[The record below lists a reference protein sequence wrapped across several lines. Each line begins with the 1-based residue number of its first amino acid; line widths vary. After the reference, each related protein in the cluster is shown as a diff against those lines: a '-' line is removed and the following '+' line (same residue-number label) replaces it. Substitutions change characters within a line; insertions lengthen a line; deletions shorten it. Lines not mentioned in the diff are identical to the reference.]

1 MHSDEDAARRRLARR
16 LEELMSRHGYSRQ
29 SLADATGFKRPQVS
43 GAIAGRIV
51 PSPNL
56 IKALDR
62 ELRAGG
68 ELISLWKDAKLEEL
82 RKELDTELPGPR
94 ARRGVETDRR
104 EVVELGA
111 LAVAAGLAGEVSRRI
126 AGGDPDPLTLDEL
139 DERLDQIGAAYTT
152 TPHAVLTPL
161 IVGGWRD
168 VERLLDGRLSS
179 RVRGRLTL
187 VAGLYAFYGGRLA
200 FNVGDDAAARRFAS
214 LAELYARDV
223 GDPLLT
229 GSVATLQTSIAYYT
243 GRHTAAADI
252 AAQARIGAH
261 PYLRARLAAYEA
273 RARAAAGQ
281 HDQARQALRDMQ
293 DAVWLGEPQPGTE
306 PFGEELTHTFV
317 AVVSGRLGDGE
328 TAEPHA
334 RRALTILEAAGG
346 GYEDIGGTYNALAQ
360 ALLRRSQPD
369 PEQAADAAS
378 RALAAL
384 EGRPTRTVIQRSGQ
398 IWQELGARW
407 EGQRAV
413 VELGERLQAHRR
425 ALPAG
430 SSA

>member
-1 MHSDEDAARRRLARR
+1 MHSGEDSARGRFTRRLG
-16 LEELMSRHGYSRQ
+16 ELMERQ
-29 SLADATGFKRPQVS
+29 GHNRTSLAVATKFKRPQISEAV
-43 GAIAGRIV
+43 AGKQV
-51 PSPNL
+51 PSANL

-62 ELRAGG
+62 VLNAGG
-68 ELISLWKDAKLEEL
+68 ELISMWKEVRLEGL
-82 RKELDTELPGPR
+82 RQDLDTELPGGR
-94 ARRGVETDRR
+94 ATKGAETDRR

-139 DERLDQIGAAYTT
+139 DERLDQIGTAYTS

-168 VERLLDGRLSS
+168 VERLLDGRLSG

-187 VAGLYAFYGGRLA
+187 VAGQYAFYAGRLA

-223 GDPLLT
+223 ADPLLS

-252 AAQARIGAH
+252 AAQARHGAH

-281 HDQARQALRDMQ
+281 HEQARQSLRDMQ
-293 DAVWLGEPQPGTE
+293 DAVWLGEPMVGTE
-306 PFGEELTHTFV
+306 PFGEELVHTFV

-328 TAEPHA
+328 LAEPHA
-334 RRALTILEAAGG
+334 RRSLTILKATGG

-360 ALLRRSQPD
+360 AFLRRARPD

-378 RALAAL
+378 AALSVL

-413 VELGERLQAHRR
+413 AELGERLQAHRR

-430 SSA
+430 SSG